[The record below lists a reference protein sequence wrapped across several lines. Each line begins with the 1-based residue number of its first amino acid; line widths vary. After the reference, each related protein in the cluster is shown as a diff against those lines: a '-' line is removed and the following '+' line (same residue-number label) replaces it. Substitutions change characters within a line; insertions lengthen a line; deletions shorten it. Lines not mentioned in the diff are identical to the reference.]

1 MNQHT
6 AYGDPESG
14 LITGFDQAA
23 LDEIERYVQG
33 RVPQEKI
40 DAELRMEKTAR
51 IMKAA
56 GSINIPTLGQK
67 IAQIPARTYFRMLA
81 DMGQGDASS
90 DEWIEDALRDNP
102 ILCAPGYKAGRK
114 ADFRHGITF
123 VNGQPVGKGPQ
134 ILTRKLSA

>member
-1 MNQHT
+1 MNNT

-14 LITGFDQAA
+14 LITGFEQSA

-51 IMKAA
+51 IMKQV

-67 IAQIPARTYFRMLA
+67 IAQIPARTYFRMLK
-81 DMGQGDASS
+81 DFGRGDASS
-90 DEWIEDALRDNP
+90 DEWLLDCLADDDR
-102 ILCAPGYKAGRK
+102 LCAPGFSPKRK
-114 ADFRHGITF
+114 GDLRHGITF
-123 VNGQPVGKGPQ
+123 VNGEAIGKGPQ
-134 ILTRKLSA
+134 VLDRKLTA